1 VAPDPKVHKRYLDY
15 REVYGYFARGKP
27 MLDYAGFAAADAE
40 LGALAAREGLDDE
53 EEARRAELEALLF
66 RD

>member
-1 VAPDPKVHKRYLDY
+1 MSPDPKVHKRYLDY
-15 REVYGYFARGKP
+15 REAHGYFARGVP
-27 MLDYAGFAAADAE
+27 MLDYASFAAADAE
-40 LGALAAREGLDDE
+40 LGALTARAGLDDE

>member
-1 VAPDPKVHKRYLDY
+1 VAHDPKVHKRYLDY

-27 MLDYAGFAAADAE
+27 MLDYASFAAADAE
-40 LGALAAREGLDDE
+40 LGALTARGALDDE
-53 EEARRAELEALLF
+53 EEARQAELEALLF

>member
-1 VAPDPKVHKRYLDY
+1 MAADPSVHKRYLDY
-15 REVYGYFARGKP
+15 RETYGYFARGQP
-27 MLDYAGFAAADAE
+27 LLDYASFAAADAE
-40 LGALAAREGLDDE
+40 LRALAARSELDDD